1 MPNTPTLD
9 VGSVSVT
16 ADAGRTTAPPPPPP
30 ITDTGPRDVGFGEL
44 SLIGLT
50 PNQGP
55 STGGTR
61 VQLRGEGFLPDTVVE
76 LGGQPVRDVLVV
88 SSRALTFFT
97 PAAEPGAASIR
108 VQNAFGTAELS
119 DAFTYFQPL
128 QPRQITP
135 SIGPLAGG
143 IEVRVEGEG
152 LSAHTVVLIGDQPLL
167 QRRMEGSDLVGL
179 LPAGAPAGNKPTRS
193 EPSMRR

>member
-1 MPNTPTLD
+1 AAIGCLPEMPVTPTLD
-9 VGSVSVT
+9 VGAPAVT
-16 ADAGRTTAPPPPPP
+16 PDAGRTTAPPPPPP

-44 SLIGLT
+44 SIIGLT

-61 VQLRGEGFLPDTVVE
+61 VQLRGEGFLPETVVE

-97 PAAEPGAASIR
+97 PAASPGRSDLR

-119 DAFTYFQPL
+119 DAFTYFQPV
-128 QPRQITP
+128 QPRRIIP
-135 SIGPLAGG
+135 AEGPLHGG
-143 IEVRVEGEG
+143 IELRVEGEG
-152 LSAHTVVLIGDQPLL
+152 LHDGTVVL
-167 QRRMEGSDLVGL
+167 
-179 LPAGAPAGNKPTRS
+179 
-193 EPSMRR
+193 